1 VAKCLYPYFL
11 QNSVAPGTNSEPV
24 HKGRS
29 GVGKARAALCSAA
42 KGSMQKLKALHQNPH
57 RWKLGG
63 RWKNTISFFQQQKT
77 IMQLKP
83 HQEIMLEF
91 LFSGVI

>member
-1 VAKCLYPYFL
+1 
-11 QNSVAPGTNSEPV
+11 
-24 HKGRS
+24 
-29 GVGKARAALCSAA
+29 
-42 KGSMQKLKALHQNPH
+42 MQKLKALHQNPH